1 MNSKT
6 LEFER
11 PDSLMVVDKPPRPVA
26 QAKYIQKV
34 WQVLDLIAQ
43 GYSVSRACRTVKLSN
58 ETLYATKKRYPGI
71 EAAYDSAQRQACDAL
86 VDALLDINDHPI
98 YGKGDAQ
105 DKKLMSDNIKW
116 VLARKDRARFG
127 TQTQHDAQAN
137 AQKAEHITSALQRA
151 KKVGLIE

>member
-1 MNSKT
+1 MNSEN

-11 PDSLMVVDKPPRPVA
+11 LDSLMVVDKPPRPVA
-26 QAKYIQKV
+26 QARYMPKV
-34 WQVLDLIAQ
+34 WKVLDLIEQ
-43 GYSVSRACRTVKLSN
+43 GRSVSRACRETGLSSS
-58 ETLYATKKRYPGI
+58 TLYATKKRYPVI
-71 EAAYDSAQRQACDAL
+71 KDAYEQAQRRGCDAL
-86 VDALLDINDHPI
+86 MDALLDINDHPI

-137 AQKAEHITSALQRA
+137 AKKAEHIIAALQRA
-151 KKVGLIE
+151 KNVGLFK